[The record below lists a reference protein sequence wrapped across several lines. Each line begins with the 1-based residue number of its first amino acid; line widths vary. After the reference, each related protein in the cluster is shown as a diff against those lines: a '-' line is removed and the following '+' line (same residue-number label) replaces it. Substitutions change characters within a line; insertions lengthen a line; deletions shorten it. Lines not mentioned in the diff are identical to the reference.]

1 MGAARRKLEALR
13 GGDGGSPR
21 PRIEGE
27 PALEGQSQPLHRS
40 HTLAPHVLLGKGPY
54 YLPHFSDEE
63 TGAQTRLSPCPG
75 SHSFQQSWALNI
87 GTWLQGSRVFGQGL
101 RWAPS
106 PGFLALFHNREHSLV
121 LSAFI

>member
-1 MGAARRKLEALR
+1 MGAARRKLEALH

-21 PRIEGE
+21 PGIEGE
-27 PALEGQSQPLHRS
+27 PALEGQSQPL

-63 TGAQTRLSPCPG
+63 SGAQTRLSPCPG

-87 GTWLQGSRVFGQGL
+87 GTWLRGSGVLCQGL

-106 PGFLALFHNREHSLV
+106 PGILVLFHNREHSLV